1 MFNEKIVE
9 SLSKSSM
16 IRAMFEEGARLK
28 KIYGHENVYDY
39 SLGNPEIEPP
49 KEVIDSLKRYVNS
62 DEPNLHKYMNNAGFP
77 DVRQKVAKYMSR
89 KSGVELTEDNIIM
102 VCGAAAG
109 LNVVL
114 KALLNPGEEVI
125 ILAPYFV
132 EYLSYIE
139 NAGGKPVIVNT
150 IKDTFMIDTE
160 AVEKAI
166 TDKTKAIILN
176 SPNNPTGVIY
186 SRENLENLRDVLEK
200 KEKELGINLFVISDE
215 PYTSIVFDG
224 AEVPEILSIFEKG
237 ITINSF
243 SKSLA
248 LPGERIGYIAAS
260 SRIPK
265 VDTLISVMVTLNR
278 TLGFVNAP
286 SLFQK
291 VVADNLETAVD
302 IENYKKKRDLLY
314 NHLTRT
320 GFKCVK
326 PQGTFYLFM
335 KSPIEDDKEF
345 CKTATKYNILMVP
358 GSGFGCPG
366 YVRIAFCTD
375 ISVIEN
381 SLQAFTK
388 LAKEY
393 GLVIE

>member
-1 MFNEKIVE
+1 MFNEKIVA

-28 KIYGHENVYDY
+28 KLYGEENVYDF

-49 KEVIDSLKRYVNS
+49 KEVLDSLKGYVNS
-62 DEPNLHKYMNNAGFP
+62 NEPNLHKYMNNAGFP
-77 DVRQKVAKYMSR
+77 DVREKVAKYMT
-89 KSGVELTEDNIIM
+89 KKTGVELTQNNIIM

-114 KALLNPGEEVI
+114 KSLLNPGEEVI
-125 ILAPYFV
+125 VLAPFFV
-132 EYLSYIE
+132 EYLSYID
-139 NAGGKPVIVNT
+139 NAGGTPVIVNT
-150 IKDTFMIDTE
+150 AKDTFLIDE
-160 AVEKAI
+160 VAVEKAI

-186 SRENLENLRDVLEK
+186 SRENLEKLREVLER
-200 KEKELGINLFVISDE
+200 KEKELGTNIFIISDE
-215 PYTSIVFDG
+215 PYTSLVYDG
-224 AEVPEILSIFEKG
+224 AEVPEVLSIFPKS
-237 ITINSF
+237 ISINSF

-248 LPGERIGYIAAS
+248 LPGERIGYIATS
-260 SRIPK
+260 SRIPD
-265 VDTLISVMVTLNR
+265 VETLISVMVTLNR

-291 VVADNLETAVD
+291 VVADNLETAVGID
-302 IENYKKKRDLLY
+302 NYRKKRDILY
-314 NHLTRT
+314 NHLTGI

-345 CKTATKYNILMVP
+345 CKTATKYNLLLVP

-375 ISVIEN
+375 MTVIEN

-388 LAKEY
+388 LAGEY
-393 GLVIE
+393 GLCG

>member
-1 MFNEKIVE
+1 MFNEKIVA

-28 KIYGHENVYDY
+28 KLYGEENVYDF

-49 KEVIDSLKRYVNS
+49 KEVLDSLKGYVNS
-62 DEPNLHKYMNNAGFP
+62 NEPNLHKYMNNAGFP
-77 DVRQKVAKYMSR
+77 DVREKVAKYMT
-89 KSGVELTEDNIIM
+89 KKTGVELTQNNIIM

-114 KALLNPGEEVI
+114 KSLLNPGEKVI
-125 ILAPYFV
+125 VLAPFFV
-132 EYLSYIE
+132 EYLSYID
-139 NAGGKPVIVNT
+139 NAGGTPVIVNT
-150 IKDTFMIDTE
+150 AKDTFLIDE
-160 AVEKAI
+160 VAVEKAI

-186 SRENLENLRDVLEK
+186 SRENLEKLREVLER
-200 KEKELGINLFVISDE
+200 KEKELGTNIFIISDE
-215 PYTSIVFDG
+215 PYTSLVYDG
-224 AEVPEILSIFEKG
+224 AEVPEVLSIFPKS
-237 ITINSF
+237 ISINSF

-260 SRIPK
+260 SRIPD
-265 VDTLISVMVTLNR
+265 VETLISVMVTLNR

-291 VVADNLETAVD
+291 VVADNLETAVGID
-302 IENYKKKRDLLY
+302 NYRKKRDILY
-314 NHLTRT
+314 NHLTGI

-345 CKTATKYNILMVP
+345 CKTATKYNLLLVP

-375 ISVIEN
+375 MTVIEN

-388 LAKEY
+388 LAGEY
-393 GLVIE
+393 GLCG

>member
-1 MFNEKIVE
+1 MFNEKIVA

-28 KIYGHENVYDY
+28 KLYGEENVYDF

-49 KEVIDSLKRYVNS
+49 KEVLDSLKGYVNS
-62 DEPNLHKYMNNAGFP
+62 NEPNLHKYMNNAGFP
-77 DVRQKVAKYMSR
+77 DVREKVAKYMT
-89 KSGVELTEDNIIM
+89 KKTGVELTQNNIIM

-114 KALLNPGEEVI
+114 KSLLNPGEEVI
-125 ILAPYFV
+125 VLAPFFV
-132 EYLSYIE
+132 EYLSYID
-139 NAGGKPVIVNT
+139 NAGGTPVIVNT
-150 IKDTFMIDTE
+150 AKDTFLIDE
-160 AVEKAI
+160 VAVEKAI

-186 SRENLENLRDVLEK
+186 SRENLEKLREVLER
-200 KEKELGINLFVISDE
+200 KEKELGTNIFIISDE
-215 PYTSIVFDG
+215 PYTSLVYDG
-224 AEVPEILSIFEKG
+224 AEVPEVLSIFPKS
-237 ITINSF
+237 ISINSF

-260 SRIPK
+260 SRIPD
-265 VDTLISVMVTLNR
+265 VETLISVMVTLNR

-291 VVADNLETAVD
+291 VVADNLETAVGID
-302 IENYKKKRDLLY
+302 NYRKKRDILY
-314 NHLTRT
+314 NHLTGI

-345 CKTATKYNILMVP
+345 CKTATKYNLLLVP

-375 ISVIEN
+375 RTVIEN

-388 LAKEY
+388 LAGEY
-393 GLVIE
+393 GLCG

>member
-1 MFNEKIVE
+1 
-9 SLSKSSM
+9 
-16 IRAMFEEGARLK
+16 
-28 KIYGHENVYDY
+28 
-39 SLGNPEIEPP
+39 
-49 KEVIDSLKRYVNS
+49 
-62 DEPNLHKYMNNAGFP
+62 
-77 DVRQKVAKYMSR
+77 
-89 KSGVELTEDNIIM
+89 
-102 VCGAAAG
+102 
-109 LNVVL
+109 
-114 KALLNPGEEVI
+114 
-125 ILAPYFV
+125 
-132 EYLSYIE
+132 
-139 NAGGKPVIVNT
+139 
-150 IKDTFMIDTE
+150 MIDTE

-186 SRENLENLRDVLEK
+186 SRENLEDLRDVLEK

>member
-1 MFNEKIVE
+1 MFNEKIVA

-28 KIYGHENVYDY
+28 KLYGEENVYDF

-49 KEVIDSLKRYVNS
+49 KEVLDSLKGYVNS
-62 DEPNLHKYMNNAGFP
+62 NEPNLHKYMNNAGFP
-77 DVRQKVAKYMSR
+77 DVREKVAKYMT
-89 KSGVELTEDNIIM
+89 KKTGVELTQNNIIM

-114 KALLNPGEEVI
+114 KSLLNPGEEVI
-125 ILAPYFV
+125 VLAPFFV
-132 EYLSYIE
+132 EYLSYID
-139 NAGGKPVIVNT
+139 NAGGTPVIVNT
-150 IKDTFMIDTE
+150 AKDTFLIDE
-160 AVEKAI
+160 VAVEKAI

-186 SRENLENLRDVLEK
+186 SRENLEKLREVLER
-200 KEKELGINLFVISDE
+200 KEKELGTNIFIISDE
-215 PYTSIVFDG
+215 PYTSLVYDG
-224 AEVPEILSIFEKG
+224 AEVPEVLSIFPKS
-237 ITINSF
+237 ISINSF

-260 SRIPK
+260 SRIPD
-265 VDTLISVMVTLNR
+265 VETLISVMVTLNR

-291 VVADNLETAVD
+291 VVADNLETAVGID
-302 IENYKKKRDLLY
+302 NYRKKRDILY
-314 NHLTRT
+314 NHLTGI

-345 CKTATKYNILMVP
+345 CKTATKYNLLLVP

-375 ISVIEN
+375 MTVIEN

-388 LAKEY
+388 LAGEY
-393 GLVIE
+393 GLCG